1 MNIGGIT
8 SHLAFDNHRLSQ
20 TAAGGS
26 SAPNKAPSDRNADP
40 SKTENPQANPANEND
55 TELQPDELRQIRQLK
70 VRDRE
75 VRAHEAAH
83 IAAGGSLIR
92 SGAQFTLKRGPDGVL
107 YAIGGEVSIDTSPA
121 STAEATLSKAQ
132 QIRRAALAPAEP
144 SGPDRAVAARATQM
158 AAKARMEIAQQQAQN
173 APDDQQA
180 NSNGISR
187 YLQISSLAE
196 ETNID
201 DVI

>member
-1 MNIGGIT
+1 MNIGGIA

-20 TAAGGS
+20 TGAGAQ
-26 SAPNKAPSDRNADP
+26 SAQNKPQDTRNTDAKETGNSQTKP
-40 SKTENPQANPANEND
+40 VNEND
-55 TELQPDELRQIRQLK
+55 TKLEPSELREIQKLK
-70 VRDRE
+70 MRDRE

-83 IAAGGSLIR
+83 VAAGGSLVR
-92 SGAQFTLKRGPDGVL
+92 SGAQFTMRRGPDGVM

-121 STAEATLSKAQ
+121 STPEATLSKAE

-144 SGPDRAVAARATQM
+144 SGPDRAVAAKAAQM
-158 AAKARMEIAQQQAQN
+158 AAKARMEIAHQQRAG
-173 APDDQQA
+173 ADPEAQQA
-180 NSNGISR
+180 NGISQ

-196 ETNID
+196 ETSID